1 MTFSNEWDGIYKD
14 NSQLSIWP
22 WSDLVSLVHRNCK
35 SIITRRDG
43 KVLELGCG
51 AGANIPL
58 FISLNLNYHAVEGSK
73 AIVERLKKKFPEIE
87 NNIVSGDFT
96 LGHSF
101 GNDFDL
107 IFDRASITHNSTKG
121 IKSTLKIIADSLKP
135 GGLFIGSDWFSTNHS
150 DFNHG
155 SKIDDEFTKTNF
167 TSGQFS
173 GVGKVH
179 FSTKEHIIDLFS
191 DFEVLL
197 LEEKNYQQKFPYDD
211 HCVGL
216 WNIVAKRLG

>member
-35 SIITRRDG
+35 SIITKRDG

-58 FISLNLNYHAVEGSK
+58 FISLNLNYHAIEGSN

-121 IKSTLKIIADSLKP
+121 IKNTLKIIADSLKP

-155 SKIDDEFTKTNF
+155 LADTLDRDASKK
-167 TSGQFS
+167 
-173 GVGKVH
+173 
-179 FSTKEHIIDLFS
+179 
-191 DFEVLL
+191 
-197 LEEKNYQQKFPYDD
+197 
-211 HCVGL
+211 
-216 WNIVAKRLG
+216 